1 LSATNTPGPT
11 GPIPAKAD
19 TFLVSCI
26 DPRLTDDTTF
36 HFAALGRTDRYS
48 EMRIAGAALALVN
61 DKHPHW
67 QSTIWE
73 NLAASRQLHGIRN
86 VTLLNHRDCGAMDIW
101 AGRRLADDPEDE
113 LRVHVE
119 VLNAAADAIR
129 ARHPDLL
136 IEIKLMALDGSV
148 VRPTCRSCI
157 PPGFK
162 IGDIGAGGVATLE
175 PDALS
180 PQGVGG
186 PPRIADIA
194 RLRRRRGAL
203 DAEAEFALLEKALT
217 EEGMTLEEARTA
229 LVDPGGVNPE
239 AIKRDVITYL
249 RSQADRK
256 GRVDHRAM
264 REAAGLYRGLNE
276 PGLTMAKAERAA
288 ARIAT
293 EAGFT
298 PKPHGFWPFRSTSWF
313 TRMRG

>member
-1 LSATNTPGPT
+1 M
-11 GPIPAKAD
+11 AD

-48 EMRIAGAALALVN
+48 EMRIAGGALALVD
-61 DKHPHW
+61 DKRPNW
-67 QSTIWE
+67 QSAVWE

-86 VTLLNHRDCGAMDIW
+86 VTLLNHRDCGAMNLW
-101 AGRRLADDPEDE
+101 AGRRLADDPADE

-129 ARHPDLL
+129 ARYPDLL

-157 PPGFK
+157 PPGFQ
-162 IGDIGAGGVATLE
+162 IGAMGADGLPSLE
-175 PDALS
+175 PDPLS
-180 PQGVGG
+180 PQGPAG

-203 DAEAEFALLEKALT
+203 DAEAEFALLEKAVT

-229 LVDPGGVNPE
+229 LAEPGSVNPK
-239 AIKRDVITYL
+239 AINRDVMTYL

-256 GRVDHRAM
+256 GRIDQRAL

-276 PGLTMAKAERAA
+276 PGGTMAEAERAA
-288 ARIAT
+288 ARIAA

-298 PKPHGFWPFRSTSWF
+298 PKPSGFWPFRSTRWF
-313 TRMRG
+313 RRMRG

>member
-1 LSATNTPGPT
+1 LSATTTPGPN

-36 HFAALGRTDRYS
+36 YLAALGRSDRYS
-48 EMRIAGAALALVN
+48 EMRIAGSALALVDDN
-61 DKHPHW
+61 RPNW
-67 QSTIWE
+67 QATVWD

-86 VTLLNHRDCGAMDIW
+86 VTLLNHRDCGAMDLW
-101 AGRRLADDPEDE
+101 AGRRLADDPADE

-119 VLNAAADAIR
+119 LLNAAADAIR

-148 VRPTCRSCI
+148 VQPTCRSCI
-157 PPGFK
+157 PLGFQV
-162 IGDIGAGGVATLE
+162 GATGVTGVPTLE
-175 PDALS
+175 PDPLS
-180 PQGVGG
+180 PLGPAG

-203 DAEAEFALLEKALT
+203 DAEAEFALLEKAVT
-217 EEGMTLEEARTA
+217 EEGMTLDEARTA
-229 LVDPGGVNPE
+229 LAEPGSVNSKT
-239 AIKRDVITYL
+239 INRDVVTYL

-256 GRVDHRAM
+256 GRIDQRAM

-276 PGLTMAKAERAA
+276 PGVTMGEAERAV
-288 ARIAT
+288 ARIASD
-293 EAGFT
+293 AGFT
-298 PKPHGFWPFRSTSWF
+298 PKPSGFWPFRSTRWF
-313 TRMRG
+313 RQMRG

>member
-1 LSATNTPGPT
+1 MSATTTPPPT

-19 TFLVSCI
+19 IFLVSCI

-48 EMRIAGAALALVN
+48 EMRIAGAALALVDSN
-61 DKHPHW
+61 RPNW
-67 QSTIWE
+67 QSTVWE

-86 VTLLNHRDCGAMDIW
+86 VTLLNHRDCGALDIW
-101 AGRRLADDPEDE
+101 AGRRLADDPADE

-136 IEIKLMALDGSV
+136 IEIKLMDLDGSV

-157 PPGFK
+157 PLGFQ
-162 IGDIGAGGVATLE
+162 IGAMGANGVPSLAPE
-175 PDALS
+175 PLS
-180 PQGVGG
+180 PQGPAG

-203 DAEAEFALLEKALT
+203 DAEAEFALLERAVT
-217 EEGMTLEEARTA
+217 EEGMTVEAARTA
-229 LVDPGGVNPE
+229 LVEPGGVNPA
-239 AIKRDVITYL
+239 AINRDVMTYL
-249 RSQADRK
+249 RSQSDRK
-256 GRVDHRAM
+256 GRVDQRAM
-264 REAAGLYRGLNE
+264 REAAGLYRGLN
-276 PGLTMAKAERAA
+276 GAGVTMAEADRAA

-298 PKPHGFWPFRSTSWF
+298 PKPRGFWPFRSTSWF
-313 TRMRG
+313 RQMRG